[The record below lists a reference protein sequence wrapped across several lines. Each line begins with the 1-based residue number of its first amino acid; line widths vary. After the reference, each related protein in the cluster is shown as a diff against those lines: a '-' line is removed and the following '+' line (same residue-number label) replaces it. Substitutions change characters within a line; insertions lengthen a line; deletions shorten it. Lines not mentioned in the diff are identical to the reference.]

1 MLKVAYK
8 PIICSQIRKMRF
20 RIQEFAP
27 KSIYNYTTLS
37 TCINLVT
44 DEKIEDFEIR
54 SKLG

>member
-8 PIICSQIRKMRF
+8 PIICSQIGKMRF

-44 DEKIEDFEIR
+44 DEKFEDFEIR

>member
-8 PIICSQIRKMRF
+8 PIICSQIGKVRF
-20 RIQEFAP
+20 TIQEFAP
-27 KSIYNYTTLS
+27 KSMYRYKTLS

-44 DEKIEDFEIR
+44 DEKFEDFEIR